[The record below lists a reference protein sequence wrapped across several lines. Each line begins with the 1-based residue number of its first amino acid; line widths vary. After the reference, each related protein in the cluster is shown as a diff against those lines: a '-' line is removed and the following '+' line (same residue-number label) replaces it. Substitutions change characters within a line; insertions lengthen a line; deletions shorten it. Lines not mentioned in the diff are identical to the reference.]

1 MGIHNFDENDKL
13 VFKDGQT
20 LSTKLSDPAQVLQDI
35 DQVRDTFVA
44 DSASSRDTNKLP
56 KDTNMSASERK
67 STKMSITNNRTKT
80 QPI

>member
-20 LSTKLSDPAQVLQDI
+20 LSTKLSDPAQVLKDI

-44 DSASSRDTNKLP
+44 DSVSNRETKKLP
-56 KDTNMSASERK
+56 KE
-67 STKMSITNNRTKT
+67 ST
-80 QPI
+80 